1 MLPPPPPDLLHGA
14 ALFLDFDGT
23 LVEIAERPDAI
34 VVDPALP
41 RLLPAL
47 SDVLGGRL
55 AIVSGRAVDEIVH
68 YLALDPATP
77 GIAVAGSHGAER
89 LAADGTRH
97 RPAPPAAVA
106 ATRATLEAGARDI
119 DGVLVEAK
127 PYGVALH
134 YRLAP
139 AAQAACEALA
149 AATARA
155 YGLELQRG
163 KMVYELRL
171 AGIDKGDA
179 VRALLTAMLAPARPV
194 FVGDDLT
201 DEAGFAAAQALGG
214 TGVLVGARMPSV
226 ARCALPGVPD
236 VIAWLATETK
246 RQMND

>member
-97 RPAPPAAVA
+97 RPAPPAA
-106 ATRATLEAGARDI
+106 
-119 DGVLVEAK
+119 
-127 PYGVALH
+127 
-134 YRLAP
+134 
-139 AAQAACEALA
+139 
-149 AATARA
+149 ATARA